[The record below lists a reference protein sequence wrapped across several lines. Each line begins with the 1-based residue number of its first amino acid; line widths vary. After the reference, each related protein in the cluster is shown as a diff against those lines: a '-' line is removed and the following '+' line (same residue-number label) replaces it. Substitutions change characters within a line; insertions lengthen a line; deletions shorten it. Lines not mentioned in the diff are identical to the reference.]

1 MINLMVRLSSTP
13 QKPTNKGKRNYGI
26 SQKFA
31 NIALVNTISS
41 HLSQL
46 LHRRRHHHHHHQNFL
61 LLVSSRL
68 QIQPASIQD
77 LSEPVREGGH

>member
-1 MINLMVRLSSTP
+1 MINLMVRLSSTS

-46 LHRRRHHHHHHQNFL
+46 LHRLHHHHHHQNFL
-61 LLVSSRL
+61 LLVSFRL